1 MTDMTTDQL
10 RTMLF
15 STENG
20 NNEAALNTF
29 SYAGGEKSSYSF
41 GILQFDVRTD
51 HGGVQDFLRENG
63 FSQQQIQMLSQHGGL
78 SAQELSGLNAQLKA
92 IPQDKI
98 DAFTNEQLDVAAGRV
113 SDVVDRI
120 QQKNPAVGNAIA
132 ASPEL
137 QLALADYDNQ
147 FTISGIDGASTP
159 KNSMLAYLEGKEV
172 KLSGGTLQLKGDH
185 ISREDI
191 QKFIDATKYG
201 VEHPTSVANRE
212 TRLDNALN
220 GMNLGQTQGQ
230 SAQSAPA
237 APTAGATT
245 PTAPVAP
252 TAPTTASQTLREG
265 LHDDDR
271 VRAMQAKLVELD
283 YKDAHG
289 RPLEADGNFGPATRH
304 AVEAFQRDHG
314 LSADGAAGKDTLG
327 ALRDTNAQHDVPAP
341 SLEHADHAGNG
352 MYRQA
357 LSAVQR
363 FDAEQGRTSDQY
375 TSNFAGSLAAK
386 GQAEGLERIDQV
398 ILSDNR
404 DRAWAVQGDMNSP
417 FKRYAEVD
425 TAQAVNTPLAQST
438 QAWEQA
444 SAQQGQT
451 QQQTAP
457 TQQLAESQPNRQ
469 PAATPGM

>member
-15 STENG
+15 STENS
-20 NNEAALNTF
+20 NNQAALNTF
-29 SYAGGEKSSYSF
+29 SYAGGNKSSYSF
-41 GILQFDVRTD
+41 GMLQFDVRTD

-78 SAQELSGLNAQLKA
+78 SEQELSGLNAQLKA

-98 DAFTNEQLDVAAGRV
+98 DTFTNSQLDAATGRV

-120 QQKNPAVGNAIA
+120 QNNNPVVGHAIA

-147 FTISGIDGASTP
+147 FTISGIDSAATP
-159 KNSMLAYLEGKEV
+159 NNSMLAYLEGKKV
-172 KLSGGTLQLKGDH
+172 TLPGGTLQLQGDH
-185 ISREDI
+185 VSREDI
-191 QKFIDATKYG
+191 QKFINATKYG
-201 VEHPTSVANRE
+201 VDHPTSVANRE
-212 TRLDNALN
+212 MRLEKALH
-220 GMNLGQTQGQ
+220 GMSLAQAQGQ
-230 SAQSAPA
+230 PTQNAPASPAADGPTASTPA
-237 APTAGATT
+237 APN
-245 PTAPVAP
+245 P
-252 TAPTTASQTLREG
+252 TAPTAASQTLREG

-271 VRAMQAKLVELD
+271 VRVMQATLVELG
-283 YKDAHG
+283 YKDSHG
-289 RPLEADGNFGPATRH
+289 RTLEADGNFGPATRH

-314 LSADGAAGKDTLG
+314 LTADGAAGKNTLRE
-327 ALRDTNAQHDVPAP
+327 LRDANAHRDVPPP
-341 SLEHADHAGNG
+341 SLENADHAGNG

-357 LSAVQR
+357 LFAVQR

-386 GQAEGLERIDQV
+386 GKAEGLERIDQV
-398 ILSDNR
+398 VLSDNR

-425 TAQAVNTPLAQST
+425 TVQAVNTPLAQST
-438 QAWEQA
+438 QAWEQS
-444 SAQQGQT
+444 SAQQGQM
-451 QQQTAP
+451 QQTAP
-457 TQQLAESQPNRQ
+457 TQQLVESQPNRQ
-469 PAATPGM
+469 PGM